1 MYSTSSS
8 ICSRWLLELN
18 SSASSVTW
26 ANSAPKG
33 FESLVTWRLV
43 AFEGCT
49 DETAGAVGAAEAVVG
64 AGARGKAGARGCFAR
79 RPEIDEL
86 CTEEC
91 IEECAEEG
99 AEEFVDTDGE
109 REEKAWRLLDTADNS
124 ESLEMRVMDRDLAT
138 ASTEFFLV

>member
-1 MYSTSSS
+1 M
-8 ICSRWLLELN
+8 
-18 SSASSVTW
+18 A
-26 ANSAPKG
+26 
-33 FESLVTWRLV
+33 TWRLV
-43 AFEGCT
+43 ALEGCT
-49 DETAGAVGAAEAVVG
+49 DEAAGAAGAAETVVG

-79 RPEIDEL
+79 RLEMDEL
-86 CTEEC
+86 CAEEC

-109 REEKAWRLLDTADNS
+109 REEKAWRLLDAADNS